1 MNAISCENPTAIKI
15 HVCDDHEL
23 ITESISYLLK
33 SIDFVEK
40 VTYSNSKSQLF
51 SFIKNNT
58 VDVLILD
65 INVSGDNM
73 LINLPFIRKTRP
85 ETRVVILTTYDS
97 SEFVKESIKKG
108 AQGFVSKNTSKDELI
123 FCFKQ
128 VLEGKRY
135 VSRENRKE
143 FVFKDNFELL
153 NQLTDREIEV
163 LKCLTKGYTNKR
175 IADELNI
182 SVLTVQTH
190 RKNMYSK
197 LNLRGVNELVSFAYE
212 NNLYG

>member
-1 MNAISCENPTAIKI
+1 MSLHNPDALHI
-15 HVCDDHEL
+15 HVCDDHDL
-23 ITESISYLLK
+23 ILKSIFNLLKDIPKIRKITES
-33 SIDFVEK
+33 
-40 VTYSNSKSQLF
+40 NSKKDLLD
-51 SFIKNNT
+51 FIRKNP
-58 VDVLILD
+58 VEVLILD
-65 INVSGDNM
+65 VNLKGENM
-73 LINLPFIRKTRP
+73 LRSLPDIKKIRP
-85 ETRVVILTTYDS
+85 ESKLILLTTYDS
-97 SEFVKESIKKG
+97 PSIVKE
-108 AQGFVSKNTSKDELI
+108 AMDLDVDGFVSKNTNKEELT
-123 FCFKQ
+123 FCIEQ

-135 VSRENRKE
+135 VSRERRKE

-153 NQLTDREIEV
+153 QQLTEREIEV

-182 SVLTVQTH
+182 SILTVQTH

>member
-1 MNAISCENPTAIKI
+1 LTPLASNNGIHL

-23 ITESISYLLK
+23 ITESVTYLLK
-33 SIDFVEK
+33 DVQAIKKITVSNRKAELFDFI
-40 VTYSNSKSQLF
+40 N
-51 SFIKNNT
+51 KNP
-58 VDVLILD
+58 VDVLVLD
-65 INVSGDNM
+65 INLMGENM
-73 LINLPFIRKTRP
+73 LNNLPVIKKIRP
-85 ETRVVILTTYDS
+85 DSRVVVLTTYNS
-97 SEFVKESIKKG
+97 PAIIKESMDLG
-108 AQGFVSKNTSKDELI
+108 VDGFVSKNTKKEELTYCI
-123 FCFKQ
+123 EQ

-135 VSRENRKE
+135 VSRERRKE

-153 NQLTDREIEV
+153 NQLTEREIEV